1 MFRLFHE
8 IQVNGL
14 ISRNLYVENLEG
26 LSAKN
31 LEIGLRRIFS
41 EQFN

>member
-14 ISRNLYVENLEG
+14 ISRNLYVENLALTFDKELG
-26 LSAKN
+26 DRS
-31 LEIGLRRIFS
+31 
-41 EQFN
+41 